1 MTARRKREYLI
12 LGGTAACIALAM
24 ALRVLSRVL
33 PGSHPVLTL
42 SRSAIY
48 IVLMSAWSVSL
59 RRRVIQTQARRYLT
73 AAAALTVLWLA
84 LRTVKYSLPNG
95 CAPGRYLW
103 YLYYL
108 PMLFIPT
115 LSVFIALSLGRAEN
129 YRLPRWANL
138 LYLPAAALLSFVLT
152 NDLHQL
158 VFSFPTGVM
167 SDLDYGYAPGYY
179 VVVGYMGLCLAAAF
193 LLMLFKCR
201 LPHSKTYLF
210 RPLIP
215 IFFLIIYCIA
225 YATGVHWVWVLA
237 GDLTVTVC
245 LGVAAIFE
253 SCIRCGL
260 IPSNVG
266 YEELFAATTIGAQI
280 TNAAFAVTH
289 ASAGAQPIAKEHL
302 AEASRGTVSLNRNT
316 LLKAHPLETGY
327 VFWQEDISELAD
339 TEEQLELTR
348 EELRETGDILK
359 AEREQKARWLRLREE
374 NRLYDR
380 IEQDTALSLSQL
392 RDRIARLR
400 QTGDI
405 TAARQILA
413 EIVVIGTYIKRRSN
427 LIFVASQRG
436 TVTADELRL
445 CLNESA
451 ANLPLCGAECRVTVD
466 LQGAYAAEDIY
477 RIYDLFEAVVEESLG
492 SLRSLLLVAEERGGA
507 VQTHICVSAGA
518 SLLPLAA
525 RFPALEIE
533 QDEDT
538 LWYLTLPK
546 GGARE

>member
-1 MTARRKREYLI
+1 MTARRKREYRV
-12 LGGTAACIALAM
+12 LGVATACIALAM
-24 ALRVLSRVL
+24 ALRVLSRTL
-33 PGSHPVLTL
+33 PGSHPTL
-42 SRSAIY
+42 SLLRSAIY
-48 IVLMSAWSVSL
+48 IALMTAWGVSL
-59 RRRVIQTQARRYLT
+59 RRRIIQAQARRYLT

-115 LSVFIALSLGRAEN
+115 LAVFIALSLGRAEN
-129 YRLPRWANL
+129 YRLPRQANL
-138 LYLPAAALLSFVLT
+138 LCLPAAALLAFVLT

-158 VFSFPTGVM
+158 VFSFPSGMM

-179 VVVGYMGLCLAAAF
+179 AVVGYIGLCLAAAF
-193 LLMLFKCR
+193 SLMLYKCR

-210 RPLIP
+210 RPVIP
-215 IFFLIIYCIA
+215 ILLLLFYCIG
-225 YATGVHWVWVLA
+225 YAAGVHWLWVLA

-245 LGVAAIFE
+245 LGIAAILE

-280 TNAAFAVTH
+280 TDANFTVTH
-289 ASAGAQPIAKEHL
+289 ASAGAQPVGKEKL
-302 AEASRGTVSLNRNT
+302 AEAARGTVSLDKNT
-316 LLKAHPLETGY
+316 LLKAHAVENGY
-327 VFWQEDISELAD
+327 VFWLEDISELTAA
-339 TEEQLELTR
+339 EEQLELTR

-359 AEREQKARWLRLREE
+359 AEREQKARWLHLQEE

-380 IEQDTALSLSQL
+380 IGQDTAPSLAQL
-392 RDRIARLR
+392 RSRIVQLR
-400 QTGDI
+400 QTEDI
-405 TAARQILA
+405 AAARRLLA

-451 ANLPLCGAECRVTVD
+451 ANLPLCGAECRVLVN
-466 LQGAYAAEDIY
+466 LQGAYAAEEIY
-477 RIYDLFEAVVEESLG
+477 RIYDLFEAVVEESLS
-492 SLRSLLLVAEERGGA
+492 SLRSLLFVAEESGGA
-507 VQTHICVSAGA
+507 VQAHICVSCGA
-518 SLLPLAA
+518 SLSPLGA
-525 RFPALEIE
+525 RFPALDME
-533 QDEDT
+533 QDEDL
-538 LWYLTLPK
+538 LWYLTFPK
-546 GGARE
+546 GGADG